1 MVSRAPRPISQ
12 SEVHVRIS
20 IWLCVSMLLAGFV
33 VACGGKRQT
42 ITVPPRLDMSQY
54 GRAALVTFTVENAK
68 GSLHELA
75 TRRFAERVLH
85 ASRGVEIVEVG
96 NADGVLQRVGE
107 RAFGAASAKAIGD
120 THDVPVVFA
129 GHVKVSNV
137 KPSGG
142 LLGIP
147 YVEAT
152 VSVDLNVGLYSTRTG
167 GTLWR
172 SGAASSEKVGQL
184 SIIGGEPSFSATDPN
199 AAYGR
204 LVDHLVAVVS
214 RDLYPTYER
223 R

>member
-1 MVSRAPRPISQ
+1 M
-12 SEVHVRIS
+12 RIS
-20 IWLCVSMLLAGFV
+20 TWLCVAVLLAGFL

-42 ITVPPRLDMSQY
+42 ITIPPRLDVSQY
-54 GRAALVTFTVENAK
+54 GRAALLTFTVENAK

-75 TRRFAERVLH
+75 TRRFAEHVLQ

-96 NADGVLQRVGE
+96 HADAVLQRTGE
-107 RAFGAASAKAIGD
+107 RPFGPVAAKAIGD
-120 THDVPVVFA
+120 AHDVPVVFS

-147 YVEAT
+147 YVEAN
-152 VSVDLNVGLYSTRTG
+152 VSVDLSVGLYSARTG

-172 SGAASSEKVGQL
+172 SGAVSSEKVGQL

-204 LVDHLVAVVS
+204 LVDRLVAVVS